1 MKKRKGITKAARI
14 KQNIAKG
21 IYKQRP
27 VGRAPKGKTW
37 NYKTAKY
44 EPSFPAKLVKAAN
57 ERLRKLEKV
66 HKGYK
71 QGKSLAQSSEVYQS
85 IEDYATS
92 YPKTKGKIYKRN
104 KDGNVRFISQTEFD
118 KLSAQDKK
126 YYVERINA
134 FMESKSSTASGIKS
148 AHRKS
153 YDTFMQRYGDKFPD
167 MSFDM
172 YEEFFDVYNSNMVED
187 SKNHFG
193 YSEWSAVLQ
202 NIQIDQAMTDNQMD
216 QVMEYVRANDWVGL
230 KQNNDLSKYLRRI

>member
-14 KQNIAKG
+14 KKMISKG
-21 IYKQRP
+21 LYTQRP
-27 VGRAPKGKTW
+27 KGRAPKGKTW
-37 NYKTAKY
+37 NYKTGKY
-44 EPSFPAKLVKAAN
+44 EAAYPAKLVKAAN

-71 QGKSLAQSSEVYQS
+71 QGKRLAQSSEVYQS

-104 KDGNVRFISQTEFD
+104 KEGNVRFINQTEFD

-134 FMESKSSTASGIKS
+134 FLESKSSTASGIKA

-153 YDTFMQRYGDKFPD
+153 YDTFMDRYGDKFPD

>member
-14 KQNIAKG
+14 KKLISKG
-21 IYKQRP
+21 LYTQRP
-27 VGRAPKGKTW
+27 KGRAPKGKTW
-37 NYKTAKY
+37 NYKTGKY
-44 EPSFPAKLVKAAN
+44 EASFPAKLVKAAN

-85 IEDYATS
+85 IEEYATS

-104 KDGNVRFISQTEFD
+104 KEGNVRFINQTEFD

-126 YYVERINA
+126 YYVERIEA
-134 FMESKSSTASGIKS
+134 FLSSKSSTAGGIKE
-148 AHRKS
+148 AHKKS
-153 YDTFMQRYGDKFPD
+153 YNTFMQRYGDKFPD

-172 YEEFFDVYNSNMVED
+172 YEDFFDAYNSNMVED

-202 NIQIDQAMTDNQMD
+202 NIQIDEAMTDNQMD

-230 KQNNDLSKYLRRI
+230 SENRDLSKYLRRI